1 MKVNVTYSVDLK
13 DVPSEID
20 RLFRNAIRDLRTG
33 VKSLETLDCNSTM
46 EFIEGLHE
54 FRKML
59 YDFDSKLDECHTMG
73 KGYIVAAGGALE
85 TKVSNAVGEQNE
97 GG

>member
-13 DVPSEID
+13 DVPLEID
-20 RLFRNAIRDLRTG
+20 RLFRNAIKDLRSG
-33 VKSLETLDCNSTM
+33 VKNLEVLDCNSTV

-59 YDFDSKLDECHTMG
+59 YDLDSRLDECHTMG
-73 KGYIVAAGGALE
+73 KGYIAAVGGALE
-85 TKVSNAVGEQNE
+85 AKTPTASGEQNE